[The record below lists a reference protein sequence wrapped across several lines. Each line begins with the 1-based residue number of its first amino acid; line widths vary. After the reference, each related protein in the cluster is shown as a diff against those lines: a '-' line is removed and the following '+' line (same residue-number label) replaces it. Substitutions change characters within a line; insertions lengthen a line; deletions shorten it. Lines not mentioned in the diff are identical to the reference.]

1 LSQVTQEFELYLVNV
16 NLEALPKPL
25 IQKSSP
31 YFQNLL
37 LVDLQNNDLVEIEAN
52 FCQNLPNLLELD
64 LRNNKISNVSEH
76 IKALMNLK
84 VLRLDNNQ
92 LKVLVPEVG

>member
-1 LSQVTQEFELYLVNV
+1 MNINV
-16 NLEALPKPL
+16 LPKPL
-25 IQKSSP
+25 THKNSP

-37 LVDLQNNDLVEIEAN
+37 LIDFQNNDLIEIEAN

-64 LRNNKISNVSEH
+64 LRNNKISIVSEH

>member
-1 LSQVTQEFELYLVNV
+1 MNFEI
-16 NLEALPKPL
+16 LPNPL
-25 IQKSSP
+25 CQKGSP

-37 LVDLQNNDLVEIEAN
+37 LIDFQNNDLTEIEAN

-64 LRNNKISNVSEH
+64 LRNNKISIVSEH

-92 LKVLVPEVG
+92 LKVLVTEVG